1 MLSLLIMAENPLA
14 RVGLSALL
22 TEQTQVTVTGQS
34 SGQALA
40 DDLDLFKPDVVI
52 CDWGW
57 GGGLDR
63 LVAARELGVP
73 VVALVEDATGAGEAW
88 SAGEVRPG
96 QPGRVACSPVR
107 PMPRRLPQQ
116 RQRRPMASRSCI
128 RNTSIRWRW

>member
-52 CDWGW
+52 CD
-57 GGGLDR
+57 L
-63 LVAARELGVP
+63 
-73 VVALVEDATGAGEAW
+73 
-88 SAGEVRPG
+88 
-96 QPGRVACSPVR
+96 
-107 PMPRRLPQQ
+107 
-116 RQRRPMASRSCI
+116 
-128 RNTSIRWRW
+128 